1 MREAQIARIIYDKC
15 DERQR
20 KKISLNKNKATEPEG
35 ERYILD
41 HMKKSEKGYKRRTAT
56 G

>member
-35 ERYILD
+35 EVYFG
-41 HMKKSEKGYKRRTAT
+41 SYEKE
-56 G
+56 